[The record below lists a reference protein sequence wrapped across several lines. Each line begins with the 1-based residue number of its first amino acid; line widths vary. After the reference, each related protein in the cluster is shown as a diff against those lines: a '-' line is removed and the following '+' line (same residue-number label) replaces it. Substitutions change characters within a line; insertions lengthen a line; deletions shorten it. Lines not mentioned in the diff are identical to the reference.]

1 MGHQKG
7 AEMMRYIQF
16 LIILML
22 FFAALFLVP
31 VQANAEEMGSQA
43 SILDVSGEAMFLK
56 AGGSDWA
63 VLEKGMM
70 LEEGDS
76 IKTGANSE
84 VKAEIMGKRKTADLT
99 IRENSEFKLRTMK
112 HDAEGDAERTL
123 LDMESGNVLIKA
135 EKLIGEST
143 FEVKTPTS
151 IIGIRGTLFEVNIS
165 ATPSS

>member
-1 MGHQKG
+1 MSHQSE
-7 AEMMRYIQF
+7 AEMMRYTQF

-22 FFAALFLVP
+22 FFAALLLIP
-31 VQANAEEMGSQA
+31 VSAGAQEMASQA
-43 SILDVSGEAMFLK
+43 RILEVTGDAMFLK
-56 AGGSDWA
+56 EGGADWMA
-63 VLEKGMM
+63 LEKGMV
-70 LEEGDS
+70 LGEGDS
-76 IKTGANSE
+76 IKTSADSE
-84 VKAEIMGKRKTADLT
+84 ARVEIMGKRKTADLT
-99 IRENSEFKLRTMK
+99 IRENSQFKLKTMK
-112 HDAEGDAERTL
+112 YDTGSDAERTY